1 MMQEVKASTVTL
13 TVEQIHAVINEKLE
27 NTIYWLNKA
36 YNARPQDSS
45 AEKALLELM
54 AVLQKMKNETNKSFE
69 NRSG

>member
-1 MMQEVKASTVTL
+1 MQEVKASTVTL